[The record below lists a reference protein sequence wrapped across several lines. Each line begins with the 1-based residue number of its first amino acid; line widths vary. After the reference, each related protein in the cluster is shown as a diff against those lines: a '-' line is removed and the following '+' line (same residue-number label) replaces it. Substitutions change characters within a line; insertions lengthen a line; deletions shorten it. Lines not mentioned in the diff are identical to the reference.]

1 MGPRHIIIIISFTWQ
16 SFFQGSQNTL
26 SSDIEF
32 PFTSPEVGLSN
43 SGLSLF
49 AIHGE
54 MDCCCCLHSA
64 WLTNKELW
72 FLGLLQLFKQSLPK
86 QKFPEI

>member
-1 MGPRHIIIIISFTWQ
+1 MMGPCHIIIITLYSWQ
-16 SFFQGSQNTL
+16 SFFQGSQNTV

-32 PFTSPEVGLSN
+32 PFTSPEYGLSN

-54 MDCCCCLHSA
+54 RDCCYCSSA
-64 WLTNKELW
+64 LCMAYEQRTLVSRA
-72 FLGLLQLFKQSLPK
+72 LATL
-86 QKFPEI
+86 